1 MKKTLFVLITAA
13 LLLSL
18 AACGG
23 SKTAGGGFQDA
34 TLDDNGNIVIQE
46 ENITKNAT
54 FINYDADGV
63 TVQFLAVRAGDGVR
77 LAYNTCQSCSP
88 SPYAYFVQDGDKLV
102 CQNCGQTFAAENVG
116 QGGYGC
122 NPAAV
127 PDAVSSGGTITIP
140 AASALAVSNRFVN
153 WQGPT
158 E

>member
-1 MKKTLFVLITAA
+1 MKKILFVLVSFA

-18 AACGG
+18 TACGG
-23 SKTAGGGFQDA
+23 SKTVDSYFQDA

-46 ENITKNAT
+46 ADITENAAY
-54 FINYDADGV
+54 INYDADGV
-63 TVQFLAVRAGDGVR
+63 TVQFLAIRAGDSVR

-88 SPYAYFVQDGDKLV
+88 SPMAYFVQDGVKLV

-127 PDAVSSGGTITIP
+127 PDAFRSDGTITIP
-140 AASALAVSNRFVN
+140 ATSALAVSSRFVN

>member
-1 MKKTLFVLITAA
+1 MEKVLFVLISAA

-23 SKTAGGGFQDA
+23 SSAEGGFRDA
-34 TLDDNGNIVIQE
+34 VLDDNGDIVIQE
-46 ENITKNAT
+46 ADITKNASY
-54 FINYDADGV
+54 INYDAGGV
-63 TVQFLAVRAGDGVR
+63 TVQFLAVRAGDSVR

-88 SPYAYFVQDGDKLV
+88 SPRAYFVQDGDKLI

-127 PDAVSSGGTITIP
+127 PNVVREDGTITIP
-140 AASALAVSNRFVN
+140 AASALAVADRFVN
-153 WQGPT
+153 WRGPT
-158 E
+158 A